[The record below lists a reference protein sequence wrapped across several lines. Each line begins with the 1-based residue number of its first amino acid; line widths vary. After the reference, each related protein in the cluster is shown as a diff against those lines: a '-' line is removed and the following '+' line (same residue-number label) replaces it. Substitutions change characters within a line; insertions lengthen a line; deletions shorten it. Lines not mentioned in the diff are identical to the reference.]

1 MAYQDSLT
9 ALADPMRRQIFEH
22 LAAQPMS
29 VGDLAGRVPVSR
41 PAVSQHL
48 KVLSDAG
55 LLTVAAE
62 GTRRIYTANPD
73 AIAALRSYLDA
84 LWSEVLAGFTAK
96 IEKDGTNDQ
105 TDC

>member
-73 AIAALRSYLDA
+73 AIAALRNYLDT
-84 LWSEVLAGFTAK
+84 LWSEVLAGFAAK